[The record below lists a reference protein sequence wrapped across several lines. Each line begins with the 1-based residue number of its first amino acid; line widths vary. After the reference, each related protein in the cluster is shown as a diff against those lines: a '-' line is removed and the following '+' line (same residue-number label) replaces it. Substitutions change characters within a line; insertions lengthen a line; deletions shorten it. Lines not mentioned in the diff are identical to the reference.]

1 MSNLFDKKE
10 THPAYGMLAF
20 SRRQGGKTNLFGSS
34 IQHQN
39 TIAMTLRHGEVCRG
53 LSNDWYHGND
63 TIVEVEM
70 SQAQFAEAI
79 TSMNMGSGVPVT
91 IRYQENVGYLERP
104 DFKGKKDQYNDELKE
119 QLNKANA
126 DTKAL
131 IEEVKEMFAT
141 KKSIG
146 KGDREEILET
156 LNKIYANINHNVSFV
171 YKQFNEQVDK
181 TIVEAKSEIE
191 AFCQSKINSIAYA
204 AMAEN
209 QELIGGMNIEPPI
222 ALEVVDED
230 KNN

>member
-1 MSNLFDKKE
+1 MNNLFDKKE

-53 LSNDWYHGND
+53 LSSDWYHGND

-104 DFKGKKDQYNDELKE
+104 NFKGKKDQYNDELKE

-191 AFCQSKINSIAYA
+191 AFCQNKINSIAYA

-209 QELIGGMNIEPPI
+209 QELIGGMNIESPI

-230 KNN
+230 KKN